1 MARGRTRFV
10 SGRTMAS
17 IEGLEEVKAL
27 LRTLRDEAPQIYDQ
41 ELKDGAM
48 QMKSIA
54 LSHIK
59 NDTGALS
66 ASGNVKSVST
76 QSKRMESLIF
86 GGITAPHAHLVEFGH
101 RQINKSGE
109 IVGDVPAHPFLRTAF
124 EQYKEILI
132 QKLLQATDRL
142 ASM

>member
-1 MARGRTRFV
+1 MARSRTRFV

-17 IEGLEEVKAL
+17 IEGLEDVKAL
-27 LRTLRDEAPQIYDQ
+27 LRTLRDEAPQVYDQ
-41 ELKDGAM
+41 ELKDGAL

-59 NDTGALS
+59 NDSGALS
-66 ASGNVKSVST
+66 ESGKVKSVAT

-86 GGITAPHAHLVEFGH
+86 GGIIAPHAHLVEFGH
-101 RQINKSGE
+101 RKITKTGE
-109 IVGDVPAHPFLRTAF
+109 IGEDVPAHPFLRTAF
-124 EQYKEILI
+124 EQYKDILL
-132 QKLLQATDRL
+132 QKLMQAIDRL